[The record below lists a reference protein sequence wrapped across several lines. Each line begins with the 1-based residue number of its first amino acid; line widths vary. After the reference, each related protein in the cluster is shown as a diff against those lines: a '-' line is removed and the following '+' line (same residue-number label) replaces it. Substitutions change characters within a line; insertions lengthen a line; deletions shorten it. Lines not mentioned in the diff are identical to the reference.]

1 MEYMSVFSGI
11 GGFELGFPASWQC
24 VGFSEVDKYAIS
36 IYQSHFC
43 RHTNYGDITT
53 INPAALPDFDLLCGG
68 FPCQSFS
75 IAGKRGGFADTRGTL
90 FFEIARIASDKRPR
104 LLLLE
109 NVKGLLSHDFG
120 LTFETIIETLDELG
134 YDLQWQVL
142 NSKNFGV
149 PQNRERVFIVG
160 NLRGTPRPEV
170 FPIGTSNTIVPEQN
184 AQGNDV
190 AHTLQCGDKHRRSYV
205 LEPEGTSSTLIVG
218 GGVSALTESRTEE
231 SKQVRREM
239 MRNGKDWSP
248 RRGKIL
254 VPRRDNIGNC
264 VTAVQGKEHLLF
276 VPANTKKG
284 FEIAREGDSINLSI
298 PNSKTRRGRVGK
310 GIAQT
315 LDTGIQQ
322 YTLKGS
328 RIRRLT
334 PTECERLQGF
344 PDGWT
349 EGVSDSQR
357 YKCLGNAVT
366 VKVIE
371 AIAERLA

>member
-1 MEYMSVFSGI
+1 M
-11 GGFELGFPASWQC
+11 
-24 VGFSEVDKYAIS
+24 
-36 IYQSHFC
+36 
-43 RHTNYGDITT
+43 
-53 INPAALPDFDLLCGG
+53 
-68 FPCQSFS
+68 
-75 IAGKRGGFADTRGTL
+75 
-90 FFEIARIASDKRPR
+90 
-104 LLLLE
+104 
-109 NVKGLLSHDFG
+109 
-120 LTFETIIETLDELG
+120 
-134 YDLQWQVL
+134 
-142 NSKNFGV
+142 
-149 PQNRERVFIVG
+149 
-160 NLRGTPRPEV
+160 
-170 FPIGTSNTIVPEQN
+170 
-184 AQGNDV
+184 
-190 AHTLQCGDKHRRSYV
+190 
-205 LEPEGTSSTLIVG
+205 
-218 GGVSALTESRTEE
+218 
-231 SKQVRREM
+231 
-239 MRNGKDWSP
+239 
-248 RRGKIL
+248 
-254 VPRRDNIGNC
+254 
-264 VTAVQGKEHLLF
+264 F

>member
-1 MEYMSVFSGI
+1 
-11 GGFELGFPASWQC
+11 
-24 VGFSEVDKYAIS
+24 
-36 IYQSHFC
+36 
-43 RHTNYGDITT
+43 
-53 INPAALPDFDLLCGG
+53 
-68 FPCQSFS
+68 
-75 IAGKRGGFADTRGTL
+75 
-90 FFEIARIASDKRPR
+90 
-104 LLLLE
+104 
-109 NVKGLLSHDFG
+109 
-120 LTFETIIETLDELG
+120 
-134 YDLQWQVL
+134 
-142 NSKNFGV
+142 
-149 PQNRERVFIVG
+149 
-160 NLRGTPRPEV
+160 
-170 FPIGTSNTIVPEQN
+170 
-184 AQGNDV
+184 
-190 AHTLQCGDKHRRSYV
+190 
-205 LEPEGTSSTLIVG
+205 
-218 GGVSALTESRTEE
+218 
-231 SKQVRREM
+231 M

-254 VPRRDNIGNC
+254 VPRRDNI